1 MKNNL
6 ITKISKFG
14 AGTVLGLAMLGNVA
28 GCKKIEGVFG
38 LDTMKRLNSY
48 CSKYQVSVEPYT
60 GYDKYAIELKD
71 KNKEK
76 LKGIDYRDIS
86 MFLEDELNQGKMLMK
101 NGAITLP
108 DYDCD

>member
-1 MKNNL
+1 MKN
-6 ITKISKFG
+6 ITKKI
-14 AGTVLGLAMLGNVA
+14 GTGIVGIGLGLAMLGNVA

-38 LDTMKRLNSY
+38 LDTMKRLNGY
-48 CSKYQVSVEPYT
+48 CSKYQVSVEPYV
-60 GYDKYAIELKD
+60 GYDKYAIQLKD

-86 MFLEDELNQGKMLMK
+86 MFLENELNQGKMLMK